1 MPSGGTI
8 CFTFVGGFMF
18 SEEVKTYVIDNILSV
33 DFFDVFF
40 LDGLRKVLINSDPE
54 YKKMYK

>member
-1 MPSGGTI
+1 
-8 CFTFVGGFMF
+8 MF

-54 YKKMYK
+54 YKNV